1 METRLPA
8 VAGAVY
14 LGLIVADPSIEIK
27 IQEKHNITLREV
39 RDALQWPAR
48 AEIAEE
54 AHPVR
59 GYRWVALGQSSG
71 RLVIAWLLPLPEHL
85 GSLAD
90 TWTLKSARWT

>member
-1 METRLPA
+1 

-54 AHPVR
+54 AHPVH
-59 GYRWVALGQSSG
+59 GYRWVA
-71 RLVIAWLLPLPEHL
+71 
-85 GSLAD
+85 
-90 TWTLKSARWT
+90 